1 MYILKVYIHD
11 FKYELSIIADLGI
24 GSYLLK
30 ILILDFCLDLMKI
43 NRIVINDF
51 YNNVMLPENP
61 KDSLRWFAYFM

>member
-1 MYILKVYIHD
+1 MYILKVHVHD

-43 NRIVINDF
+43 NRIVIKTF
-51 YNNVMLPENP
+51 IITVCCQTTQ
-61 KDSLRWFAYFM
+61 KIH

>member
-1 MYILKVYIHD
+1 MYILKVHVHD

>member
-1 MYILKVYIHD
+1 MYILKVHIHD
-11 FKYELSIIADLGI
+11 FKYELLIIADLGI

-30 ILILDFCLDLMKI
+30 ILILDFCLDLMKN
-43 NRIVINDF
+43 NRIVINVF